1 MFFFF
6 FYVVVQDSME
16 SDSEAGKLMRNSLW
30 AGLQKQEETLDQIV
44 GCFQGEGGLANGN
57 LVKKNEALLGKWLE

>member
-1 MFFFF
+1 
-6 FYVVVQDSME
+6 ME

-30 AGLQKQEETLDQIV
+30 AGLQKEEETLDQIV
-44 GCFQGEGGLANGN
+44 SCFQGEGGLANGI